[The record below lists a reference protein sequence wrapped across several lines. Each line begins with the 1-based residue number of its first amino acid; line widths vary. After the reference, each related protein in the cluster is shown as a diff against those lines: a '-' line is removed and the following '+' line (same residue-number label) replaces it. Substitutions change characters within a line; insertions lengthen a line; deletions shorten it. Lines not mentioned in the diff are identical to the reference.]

1 MTRPATLAFGLPCRA
16 LMLSVVLLGSACAD
30 LPARAPVAPQPSSAA
45 LAQQITVRGVR
56 GPVSPEAE
64 ARTLAGVR
72 AEGQPD
78 LLARQL
84 AALAA
89 LGNADLYRGNSA
101 ELLIDGPATLGAM
114 KAAIEAARHRVLL
127 ETYIFE
133 DNGLAADIAA
143 LLVRKAASGVAVAL
157 MYDSVG
163 SSATSPAFFA
173 QLAAQGVRVCMF
185 NPIKPWQGPLPWTPN
200 HRDHRKL
207 LVVDNEVAFAGGL
220 NISRVYASGSFGRV
234 RTSRTSGS
242 ESDGWRDTHIALRG
256 PVVAPLGRLFQ
267 ATWAAQRCPGAAVD
281 APPAVAA
288 QPGERVVQVLAVDP
302 GNRAHRVYR
311 SMMAAIDASQRSV
324 HLTMAYFAPVADMV
338 QALCDAALRGVAVVL
353 VLPGKTDFQWILH
366 AGRANY
372 QQLLDAGVRIHEL
385 HTSLLHAKTAVIDGV
400 YATVGSSNLDWRSL
414 ADNNELN
421 VVVLGDD
428 FGQTMEAQFQI
439 DLAQTEAIDAAHW
452 RERGLQQR
460 TLEQIGRLMER
471 LL

>member
-1 MTRPATLAFGLPCRA
+1 MTGPTTPAFGLPWLA
-16 LMLSVVLLGSACAD
+16 LLLAAGLLGSACAD
-30 LPARAPVAPQPSSAA
+30 LPARAPVAGQPTAAA
-45 LAQQITVRGVR
+45 LAQQLTVRGPR
-56 GPVSPEAE
+56 GPVSPVVE

-72 AEGQPD
+72 AEGQPA
-78 LLARQL
+78 LLTRQL

-89 LGNADLYRGNSA
+89 LGDADLYRGNSA

-114 KAAIEAARHRVLL
+114 KAAIEAAQHRVLL

-133 DNGLAADIAA
+133 DSGLAADIAA
-143 LLVRKAASGVAVAL
+143 LLVRKAAAGVRVAL
-157 MYDSVG
+157 LYDSVG
-163 SSATSPAFFA
+163 SSATNPAFFA
-173 QLAAQGVRVCMF
+173 QLAAQGVQVCMF

-207 LVVDNEVAFAGGL
+207 LVVDNAVAFAGGL
-220 NISRVYASGSFGRV
+220 NISRVYASGSFGGR
-234 RTSRTSGS
+234 RTGS
-242 ESDGWRDTHIALRG
+242 AEAGGWRDTHIALRG

-267 ATWAAQRCPGAAVD
+267 ATWRSQQCPGAAVD
-281 APPAVAA
+281 APPAAAA
-288 QPGERVVQVLAVDP
+288 QPGERLVQVLAVDP
-302 GNRAHRVYR
+302 GDRAHRVYR
-311 SMMAAIDASQRSV
+311 SMMAAIDASQHSV
-324 HLTMAYFAPVADMV
+324 HLTMAYFAPGADMV

-353 VLPGKTDFQWILH
+353 VLPGKTDFQWVLH

-385 HTSLLHAKTAVIDGV
+385 RTSLLHAKTAVIDGV

-428 FGQTMEAQFQI
+428 FGQTMEQQFQI
-439 DLAQTEAIDAAHW
+439 DLAQAEAIDAAQW
-452 RERGLQQR
+452 RQRGLQQR